1 MQTKKPVLSVL
12 FVLLL
17 HVIYA
22 QDVTLKGTVKNETGQ
37 PLPAEVI
44 VMAPKTDSVL
54 KTGYFENGIITITG
68 IPLKQFRVKISS
80 FNHEEKTIAID
91 AAGSEASLGEITLS
105 NIRKL
110 ENVTVRAKAPLFKK
124 TTEGTR
130 VNVEGTMLSSSVN
143 AAEVLSKSPGVIITK
158 NNLSVFGK
166 GTALIY
172 LNGKPITYEQ
182 MLSIPVSRI
191 KSVDIITNPSAKYE
205 AKGMAVVNIITKK
218 GTGPEGFVGELTESL
233 TFAKHLMN
241 DAALNLN
248 YKKKKLSLTG
258 DYSSEQG
265 TDWLRGNLGK
275 QFSYNFGNYTTQ
287 TVHEENTYNS
297 MNTYRLGLNYELSK
311 KSDISI
317 QYDGLYNEYDLG
329 VDIKN
334 YNVDPY
340 NSVTRVNVFNN
351 GFTGNYNH
359 SLNANFNHV
368 LDSNGSNL
376 FIGTQ
381 FSRFH
386 NVLLDNIRENINK
399 DGTDQ
404 PEGMRLN
411 DGDNLFELFTLQAD
425 LTRMMQNGNKME
437 AGVRL
442 SEISNEGRVIFKSKL
457 STDNDYTIYD
467 QLSNSSIYREKVPA
481 AYLQYY
487 GNISKKIS
495 YAAGL
500 RMEMSRIT
508 ADSRKTN
515 TRIVDDNYYNF
526 FPNMM
531 LNYTISDNW
540 TSSLSYSGRINRP
553 IYQNL
558 DPFVWY
564 LDSLTSI
571 QGNPKLK
578 PELVNSLEGTLSY
591 KSFNLKLGY
600 ARVKNTMQS
609 VGLSGPNGLNSA
621 VYTTDNLK
629 KLERYNATLEIPLQG
644 KIWSSYNTLNV
655 NLDKISD
662 TRPDFNS
669 LGATPQF
676 YFYTYNQ
683 LKIPKWFDLDMS
695 GQFFGNKKNGLG
707 YTKHAWYMSA
717 GVSRSFFNKKLSVRV
732 LADDIFR
739 TRRFTGYTVLGHI
752 TNTFDN
758 RINSHLLRITLKY
771 KFGGLKSVTYK
782 NRTVNDDEFNR
793 IRQ

>member
-1 MQTKKPVLSVL
+1 MQTKKPVLL
-12 FVLLL
+12 VLLNLFL
-17 HVIYA
+17 HTTYA
-22 QDVTLKGTVKNETGQ
+22 QDITLKGMVKNEAGQ
-37 PLPAEVI
+37 PLAAEVI
-44 VMAPKTDSVL
+44 VAAPKTDSVL
-54 KTGYFENGIITITG
+54 KTGYFENGIITIIG
-68 IPLKQFRVKISS
+68 IPLKQFTVKISS
-80 FNHEEKTIAID
+80 FNHEEKIIPVD
-91 AAGSEASLGEITLS
+91 AVAAEADLSSITLS
-105 NIRKL
+105 NIKKL

-124 TTEGTR
+124 TAEGTR
-130 VNVEGTMLSSSVN
+130 VNVEGTMLSASVS
-143 AAEVLSKSPGVIITK
+143 AAEVLSKAPGVIMSK

-166 GTALIY
+166 GNALIY
-172 LNGKPITYEQ
+172 LNGKPISYEQ
-182 MLSIPVSRI
+182 MLSVPVSRI

-218 GTGPEGFVGELTESL
+218 GSGPEGFVGELTESI
-233 TFAKHLMN
+233 TFAKHIMN

-265 TDWLRGNLGK
+265 TDWLRGDQGK
-275 QFSYNFGNYTTQ
+275 KFSYDFGDYTTK
-287 TVHEENTYNS
+287 TVHEENTYNA

-311 KSDISI
+311 KSDISV

-334 YNVDPY
+334 YNTDPY
-340 NSVTRVNVFNN
+340 NSITRVNVFNN
-351 GFTGNYNH
+351 GFSGDYNH
-359 SLNANFNHV
+359 SLNANYNHV

-386 NVLLDNIRENINK
+386 NVLLDQITENINK
-399 DGTDQ
+399 DGIDQ

-411 DGDNLFELFTLQAD
+411 DGNNLFTLFTLQAD
-425 LTRMMQNGNKME
+425 LTRMMHNGNKME
-437 AGVRL
+437 AGIRV

-457 STDNDYTIYD
+457 TTDNDYTISD

-487 GNISKKIS
+487 GHISGKLN

-500 RMEMSRIT
+500 RMEMSHIT
-508 ADSRKTN
+508 ADSRKTGA
-515 TRIVDDNYYNF
+515 RVVDDNYYNF
-526 FPNMM
+526 FPNMI
-531 LNYTISDNW
+531 LNYTMSDKW
-540 TSSLSYSGRINRP
+540 SSSLSYSGRINRP
-553 IYQNL
+553 VYQNL

-571 QGNPKLK
+571 QGNPLLK
-578 PELVNSLEGTLSY
+578 PELVNSLEGTLTY
-591 KSFNLKLGY
+591 KSFNLKLGH
-600 ARVKNTMQS
+600 ARVKNTMQG
-609 VGLSGPNGLNSA
+609 VGLPGPNGVNSA
-621 VYTTDNLK
+621 IYTTQNLQ
-629 KLERYNATLEIPLQG
+629 KLERYNATLELPFQG
-644 KIWSSYNTLNV
+644 KIWSSYNTFNL

-662 TRPDFNS
+662 NRTDFNS

-676 YFYTYNQ
+676 YFYSYNQ
-683 LKIPKWFDLDMS
+683 LKIPRWFDLDLN
-695 GQFFGNKKNGLG
+695 GQYFGNKKNGLG
-707 YTKHAWYMSA
+707 YSRHAYYFSA
-717 GVSRSFFNKKLSVRV
+717 GVSRSFFNKKLSVRI
-732 LADDIFR
+732 LADDILR
-739 TRRFTGYTVLGHI
+739 TRRFVGYSVLGHI

-758 RINSHLLRITLKY
+758 RINSHLLRLTLKY